1 MDAGRSSQPSSMRN
15 RMSLERKSER
25 ELVVTRTIN
34 APPRIVFEAWTKA
47 ELFQRW
53 WVPKSL
59 GLTLL
64 SCELDVRVGGTYRLV
79 FRHPAA
85 PEGMAFHGR
94 YLEVTPPSRLVWT
107 NEEAGGTGQ
116 VTTVTFE
123 ERAGQT
129 LVHEGE
135 VALSRLCSPCETSG
149 SAMTARARI
158 FMGQQRTSN
167 AEDGRGLPGHFV

>member
-1 MDAGRSSQPSSMRN
+1 MDAGKSSQPGATN
-15 RMSLERKSER
+15 HRMSMARKSER

-34 APPRIVFEAWTKA
+34 APPRLVFEAWTRA

-53 WVPKSL
+53 WVPKSF

-64 SCELDVRVGGTYRLV
+64 SCELDVRVGGAYRLV
-79 FRHPAA
+79 FQHPDA

-107 NEEAGGTGQ
+107 NDEAGGNGQ

-123 ERAGQT
+123 ECAGQT
-129 LVHEGE
+129 LLIVHDLYPSKA
-135 VALSRLCSPCETSG
+135 ALDQDIDAGSTSWNDETFDQLEALVG
-149 SAMTARARI
+149 SAAGRA
-158 FMGQQRTSN
+158 
-167 AEDGRGLPGHFV
+167 

>member
-1 MDAGRSSQPSSMRN
+1 MKN
-15 RMSLERKSER
+15 RMSMERASER

-34 APPRIVFEAWTKA
+34 APPRLVFEAWIQP

-59 GLTLL
+59 GMTLL

-79 FRHPAA
+79 FSHPAGSE
-85 PEGMAFHGR
+85 PMAFHGR

-107 NEEAGGTGQ
+107 NEEAVGNGQ
-116 VTTVTFE
+116 ITSVTLE

-129 LVHEGE
+129 LLVVRDLYPSQE
-135 VALSRLCSPCETSG
+135 ALDQDIGAGSTNWNDETFDQLDELLG
-149 SAMTARARI
+149 SATRM
-158 FMGQQRTSN
+158 
-167 AEDGRGLPGHFV
+167 E